1 MRTNAAAAAVAIFA
15 ESAVFVV
22 ALRDSVVSVTCYV
35 VASVM
40 AVVVTVFAVVP
51 SDAVAWIKA
60 EMMSCY

>member
-1 MRTNAAAAAVAIFA
+1 MRTNAAAAVAIFA
-15 ESAVFVV
+15 ESAAFVV

-60 EMMSCY
+60 EMKSCY